1 MVESTDNVPLTALQE
16 EHRDVWE
23 PPLSADV
30 LALIREDQCG
40 VCDNLQHSS
49 LVMAY
54 GHYHGRKH
62 EKKLLKL
69 LAEKGG
75 EVPTKKGS
83 VMESDNSSWQQQP
96 VLMDPVRCP
105 LCKVDFNGPAC
116 AELHYA
122 GQKHQKRLNAVYQ
135 MAEFNFELEEEVGN
149 PSAEDWTFGMGTAF
163 HQLSEE
169 DKEKMDEMN
178 RIEAFLSEAKTDAVL
193 PNDEEVEQQPNV
205 ANWSGLTEQDIELYN
220 ENWESS
226 PFYCSTCNTDCQNQ
240 GALDMHLEGK
250 PHAKKVTRKL
260 HLPSLI
266 SLSPTFT

>member
-1 MVESTDNVPLTALQE
+1 MVESMDDMPLTAMQE

-54 GHYHGRKH
+54 GHYQGRKH
-62 EKKLLKL
+62 EKRLLKL

-75 EVPTKKGS
+75 EVPTKKS
-83 VMESDNSSWQQQP
+83 SIESDNSSWQQQP

-122 GQKHQKRLNAVYQ
+122 GQKHRKRLNAVYQ

-149 PSAEDWTFGMGTAF
+149 PPAQDWTFGMSSAF
-163 HQLSEE
+163 NQLSEE

-178 RIEAFLSEAKTDAVL
+178 KIEAFLAQAKTDAVL

-240 GALDMHLEGK
+240 GALDLHLSGK
-250 PHAKKVTRKL
+250 PHAKKVKSKNL
-260 HLPSLI
+260 
-266 SLSPTFT
+266 